1 MNLNLAGVDWNAALA
16 ALGAAGRAS
25 TPLGRRLLADA
36 SSLSALA
43 APDFATGAGRLG
55 EADALEPGN
64 PLHTLR
70 RALFLLRFGEPEQAT
85 ALLEPLA
92 ASGLAPPVLTRALA
106 ALRQGELKRAANIAA
121 EAGELPGAGPLPR
134 LIAADAKA
142 RDQPKIAERQV
153 GQLRDPGSSTA
164 VAELLARLAL
174 ARPAEAAKF
183 LEREVPRLCRK
194 GSREAALLAELGR
207 LCAAPA
213 DELERAVAAAR
224 PGSRREEI
232 MLLLLGDR
240 LGESGRAAE
249 SAAAWRAVAERLPGR
264 PALRRRLCAELSRH
278 AVDLAAKEQLR
289 PALAIVQQCERLEPV
304 ETVHR
309 QNRAALLTLLG
320 EADAAHEAWA
330 DLDRHHYRL
339 ALLGRLDRASAHSY
353 ARPHR
358 MFAQQARLTPEDARG
373 PARLHLGVFRREHD
387 KGHGEA
393 RLVVNQERLDTD
405 PEQLRQWLHHRRAE
419 LTFAHVAL
427 GDGARTLL
435 GPEDAR
441 SAGERVAALAL
452 AARSLGVLVEA
463 EGERLADVLAA
474 RWRRIDTRVATR
486 YSPRGPE
493 APADREAQR
502 LHRRHLENLGDLVLL
517 CRRWR
522 PDPRRPQL
530 VDEVLDFLRAEAPFL
545 DGPALSAELA
555 SREQPERDG
564 SSLRFLAGYLRMELE
579 RAGRG
584 GGDGG
589 PLVLGRAD
597 RAHIIGELAA
607 ALLLGLALRTQDEV
621 ERAAVTGTERALELV
636 ARARREA
643 GDTPAVEYCSA
654 RILLL
659 ARRFDEA
666 RAALTRFHALGGP
679 AGAKARAEFAEDVEE
694 LQRILDKQAAAGDKG
709 VARSGRDADGAD
721 GADARDAAAPRER
734 ALDELEAEIERLP
747 TSVRAYQALAFALA
761 AQERFAEA
769 RGWAEQA
776 VARCLSRQGQLR
788 ARELG
793 LELEGLQALH
803 ALEPQAA
810 QVYLRGS
817 RAPALALLD
826 RRAAA
831 QAVAPASAPSTPATP
846 ATPPTAPSSA
856 TAPAPPGAYALDYLH
871 GVCLL
876 AARRRGDAE
885 AAFARAL
892 AGCTR
897 QLHLAV
903 LRPLAQSA
911 EPALLAEARRAIDDA
926 LADGRTADAVREAAA
941 LVAAASKP
949 EDCLLDL
956 ARAELAAVVAALGR
970 GSATPPA
977 PAITTRAPWQP
988 RLAAALATPDGL
1000 ERARRLCALVTELAP
1015 AASASAAALAAK
1027 IASLDDQV
1035 ASARVQGDAAR
1046 LMEQGKW
1053 AEALTLLD
1061 TGRPGGPRD
1070 GADAAVGPDARE
1082 PRVEAQ
1088 RALLLL
1094 KLERFAEAD
1103 LAADRASAGSD
1114 AAARDLAARYPDL
1127 ACKARLGA
1135 ATRLLRAK
1143 DARGAS
1149 AVLAGAA
1156 PRDPEQQLELT
1167 YCRAFAS
1174 ALDGYR
1180 ELEAGAHQTAR
1191 RHFVTALELL
1201 EPRLAYAR
1209 SRGHVRLIGLHDKL
1223 DAELVRLTEGAR

>member
-1 MNLNLAGVDWNAALA
+1 VNLNLAGVDWNAALA

-25 TPLGRRLLADA
+25 TPAGRRLLADA

-85 ALLEPLA
+85 LLLEPLA

-153 GQLRDPGSSTA
+153 GQLREPGSSTA

-174 ARPAEAAKF
+174 ARPAEAPKF
-183 LEREVPRLCRK
+183 LEREVPRLCGK
-194 GSREAALLAELGR
+194 GTREAALLAELGR
-207 LCAAPA
+207 LYAAPA

-240 LGESGRAAE
+240 LGEAGAAAA
-249 SAAAWRAVAERLPGR
+249 SAAWRAVAARLPGR

-278 AVDLAAKEQLR
+278 AVDLAAREQLR

-339 ALLGRLDRASAHSY
+339 ALLGRLDRGSAHSY

-373 PARLHLGVFRREHD
+373 PARLHLGVFRREQD
-387 KGHGEA
+387 KGHGEV

-452 AARSLGVLVEA
+452 AARSLGVLVEG
-463 EGERLADVLAA
+463 EGERLADALAA

-486 YSPRGPE
+486 YSTRASQ
-493 APADREAQR
+493 APADRDAQR

-545 DGPALSAELA
+545 DGPALSAELG

-564 SSLRFLAGYLRMELE
+564 GSLRFLAGYLRMELE

-584 GGDGG
+584 GGDGT

-709 VARSGRDADGAD
+709 VARRGGDADDGAD
-721 GADARDAAAPRER
+721 GSDERDAAAPRER

-761 AQERFAEA
+761 AQARFAEA
-769 RGWAEQA
+769 RSWAEQA

-793 LELEGLQALH
+793 LELDGLQLLH
-803 ALEPQAA
+803 GLEPQAA

-831 QAVAPASAPSTPATP
+831 LAQDPAPA
-846 ATPPTAPSSA
+846 
-856 TAPAPPGAYALDYLH
+856 APANPPAAPGAYALDYLH
-871 GVCLL
+871 GLCLL
-876 AARRRGDAE
+876 AARRRADAE

-897 QLHLAV
+897 QLYLAV

-1015 AASASAAALAAK
+1015 AAASSAATLAAK

-1061 TGRPGGPRD
+1061 TGKAGGARAGAGAGAGDRD
-1070 GADAAVGPDARE
+1070 RDRE

-1103 LAADRASAGSD
+1103 LAADRATAGSD
-1114 AAARDLAARYPDL
+1114 AAARELAARYPDL

-1209 SRGHVRLIGLHDKL
+1209 SRGHVRLVGLHDKL